1 MIAVAA
7 ALVMLLMATPANA
20 FGAFNPTLYR
30 ETLISQINYYRT
42 HHHLAP
48 LVWNADLQRAAS
60 AHSTNMAQHHVLS
73 HTSASGV
80 SWSTRIRW
88 YGFRGSWIGE
98 NLAVGLFKPYHMFE
112 MWVASPPHRANLLC
126 SHFRSAG
133 IGVVQGTWAG
143 HRAIYVTVDFGG
155 P

>member
-1 MIAVAA
+1 MVLI
-7 ALVMLLMATPANA
+7 LLATSPANA
-20 FGAFNPTLYR
+20 FGAFSPAKYR

-42 HHHLAP
+42 HHGLPA
-48 LVWNADLQRAAS
+48 LVWNDDLQRAAS
-60 AHSTNMAQHHVLS
+60 AHTENMAQHHMLS

-88 YGFRGSWIGE
+88 YGFGGSWIGE
-98 NLAVGLFKPYHMFE
+98 NLGVGLVKPYRMLQ
-112 MWVASPPHRANLLC
+112 WWIASPPHRANLLC

-133 IGVVQGTWAG
+133 IGVVMGTWGGRLAV
-143 HRAIYVTVDFGG
+143 YVTNDFGG